1 MNALTGAPVGR
12 MRTGEGSGSGMTKR
26 TRVVLGLLTG
36 AALVGATVLQARAV
50 QPGPHAVAT
59 TSAAVP
65 APVGIA
71 AEGRVVAYP
80 GAEVRV
86 GAERAGRL
94 VRVLVEEGVR
104 VQKGQLLAEIDSDEL
119 RAELAEACA
128 RVTEA
133 EAEVRLAE
141 ATLVRRRKL
150 QEEGVVAAYDF
161 DQAERDSATAQA
173 RALTAR
179 ATVTRYEALL
189 AKSRIA
195 APIAGTVVVRKVDA
209 GQMVETGDHAFTVAD
224 LARLRIEGEAHEAD
238 AGGVAKGAE
247 VRITADGYPGRSW
260 RGTIEEVPDSVTLR
274 RIKPQDPSRPTD
286 VRVLAVK
293 VAFAEAVPLR
303 LGTTVDLRIKP
314 RQD

>member
-1 MNALTGAPVGR
+1 MTR
-12 MRTGEGSGSGMTKR
+12 RTQVM
-26 TRVVLGLLTG
+26 LGLLVG
-36 AALVGATVLQARAV
+36 GALVGATVLQARAV
-50 QPGPHAVAT
+50 QTGAGATVGPPVAALPPT
-59 TSAAVP
+59 
-65 APVGIA
+65 GIA

-119 RAELAEACA
+119 RAELAEARA
-128 RVTEA
+128 RVVEA
-133 EAEVRLAE
+133 EAEVRLSE
-141 ATLVRRRKL
+141 ANLARRQKL
-150 QEEGVVAAYDF
+150 QQERILAANDL
-161 DQAERDSATAQA
+161 DQALRDSDTSRARVETAQA
-173 RALTAR
+173 SVA
-179 ATVTRYEALL
+179 RYEALL

-195 APIAGTVVVRKVDA
+195 APIAGTVVARAVDA

-224 LARLRIEGEAHEAD
+224 LGRLRIEGEAHEAD
-238 AGGVAKGAE
+238 AGGVAKGAV

-286 VRVLAVK
+286 ARVLAVK
-293 VAFAEAVPLR
+293 VAFAEPVPLR
-303 LGTTVDLRIKP
+303 LGTTVDLRITP
-314 RQD
+314 SF